1 MLSYKHSN
9 IIIEKSK
16 PIDIPK
22 KNKNLDSK
30 FYDDFNKNIEINKKN
45 NDNYKLDINQFDP
58 SKFSPPNTWA
68 LRLKTRLKEYN
79 SSVNKDVY
87 KLFIS
92 E

>member
-1 MLSYKHSN
+1 MLSNKHSN
-9 IIIEKSK
+9 PIIEKSK

-22 KNKNLDSK
+22 INKNLDNK
-30 FYDDFNKNIEINKKN
+30 FYDDFNKKN

-58 SKFSPPNTWA
+58 SKFSTPNAWA

-79 SSVNKDVY
+79 STINKDVY